1 MRLILVAAL
10 AASVSALVV
19 DQLRRSAEERE
30 AAEVIASILLNAR
43 HDEEI
48 KALKKLINPDP
59 SIVRTQM
66 NADYLAEH
74 LNQRRTGV
82 LDEIKAGKRCW
93 YCKERHP
100 WSSCRS
106 NPANAGKVSR

>member
-1 MRLILVAAL
+1 MRLILVATL
-10 AASVSALVV
+10 AASVTALVA
-19 DQLRRSAEERE
+19 DQLRQRAQERE
-30 AAEVIASILLNAR
+30 TAEVIASILLNAR

-66 NADYLAEH
+66 KADYLAEH
-74 LNQRRTGV
+74 LNQLRTRV

-100 WSSCRS
+100 WSRCLENPGRRS
-106 NPANAGKVSR
+106 E